1 MVSLPNQMAKS
12 IDFPVGVDIDTPRP
26 SFFSS
31 YANIMDL
38 NKVMLIGRSTTDVE
52 IKKIE
57 STGSSVV
64 NFTVATNR
72 RYKNKDEQLV
82 EESEYHR
89 CVAYGGSADII
100 GQYVT
105 KWKRMY
111 VEGRLRTRKW
121 EDTTGNARYTTEIVV
136 DNFIFLDSK
145 GPGGE
150 GAGDHASH
158 DHAPVAASAD
168 EDLPF

>member
-1 MVSLPNQMAKS
+1 
-12 IDFPVGVDIDTPRP
+12 
-26 SFFSS
+26 
-31 YANIMDL
+31 MDL

-64 NFTVATNR
+64 NFSLATNR
-72 RYKNKDEQLV
+72 RYKNKDEQVV

-89 CVAYGGSADII
+89 CVAYGNGADII
-100 GQYVT
+100 GKYVS
-105 KWKRMY
+105 KGKRMY

-121 EDTTGNARYTTEIVV
+121 EDTNGNARYTTEIVV

-145 GPGGE
+145 PSEGGDDGHVATDS
-150 GAGDHASH
+150 GASNVPPMD
-158 DHAPVAASAD
+158 D
-168 EDLPF
+168 DLPF

>member
-1 MVSLPNQMAKS
+1 MSRAEWRISLFVLLV
-12 IDFPVGVDIDTPRP
+12 IV
-26 SFFSS
+26 
-31 YANIMDL
+31 IMDL

-57 STGSSVV
+57 STGNSVV

-72 RYKNKDEQLV
+72 RYKNKDEQMV

-89 CVAYGGSADII
+89 CVAYGNAADII
-100 GQYVT
+100 GKYVN
-105 KWKRMY
+105 KGKRIY

-121 EDTTGNARYTTEIVV
+121 EDTTGNTRYTTEIVV

-145 GPGGE
+145 PNGE
-150 GAGDHASH
+150 EGHGDAGTGFS
-158 DHAPVAASAD
+158 AAED

>member
-1 MVSLPNQMAKS
+1 M
-12 IDFPVGVDIDTPRP
+12 
-26 SFFSS
+26 
-31 YANIMDL
+31 NIMDL

-72 RYKNKDEQLV
+72 RYKNKDEQVV

-105 KWKRMY
+105 KGKRMY

-145 GPGGE
+145 GPGG
-150 GAGDHASH
+150 DSDSSH
-158 DHAPVAASAD
+158 DSAAPAPHAASAD